1 MSKMDMI
8 KKIEE
13 LNAWEELME
22 EAKAEIEAIRDILKA
37 EMLANDVEELAVG
50 KYIVRYTN
58 ITSNRFDSSTFK
70 KVMPEI
76 YKAYLKQSISRRFSI
91 SVSAQF

>member
-1 MSKMDMI
+1 
-8 KKIEE
+8 
-13 LNAWEELME
+13 ME

-91 SVSAQF
+91 SA

>member
-91 SVSAQF
+91 SA

>member
-22 EAKAEIEAIRDILKA
+22 EAKAEIESIRDILKA

-91 SVSAQF
+91 SA

>member
-22 EAKAEIEAIRDILKA
+22 EAKAEIEAIRDTIKA
-37 EMLANDVEELAVG
+37 EMLANGLEEVEVG

-58 ITSNRFDSSTFK
+58 ITSNRFDSATFK
-70 KVMPEI
+70 KVMPEVC
-76 YKAYLKQSISRRFSI
+76 KAYLKQSISRRFSI
-91 SVSAQF
+91 SA

>member
-22 EAKAEIEAIRDILKA
+22 EAKAEIESIRDILKA
-37 EMLANDVEELAVG
+37 EMHANDVEELAVG

-91 SVSAQF
+91 SA

>member
-1 MSKMDMI
+1 MI

-22 EAKAEIEAIRDILKA
+22 EAKAEIEAIRDTIKA
-37 EMLANDVEELAVG
+37 EMLANGLEEVEVG

-58 ITSNRFDSSTFK
+58 ITSNRFDSATFK
-70 KVMPEI
+70 KVMPEV

-91 SVSAQF
+91 SA

>member
-1 MSKMDMI
+1 MI

-22 EAKAEIEAIRDILKA
+22 EAKAEIEAIRDTIKA
-37 EMLANDVEELAVG
+37 EMLANGLEEVEAG

-58 ITSNRFDSSTFK
+58 ITSNRFDSATFK
-70 KVMPEI
+70 KVMPEV

-91 SVSAQF
+91 SA

>member
-22 EAKAEIEAIRDILKA
+22 EAKAEIEAIRDTIKA

-91 SVSAQF
+91 SA